1 VPTNLLEVDPVEPSE
16 SVIGAAAEAI
26 RRGQVVAIPT
36 DGLYSLVAD
45 PFNLQAVGRVFAAKG
60 REPVRSLPLLVSE
73 LSMAEELCAEVSAR
87 FRLLARVLSARATH
101 RDCPGFAEGSA
112 PGDGQHRASRLRHS
126 RSQVAQALLQRLQ
139 QPLIATSANI
149 SGQPTCTSGISVFGT
164 MDGRLDLVLDGG
176 TCPGLGPTTIDI
188 TEPYWRV
195 IKEGAVPERT
205 RRGLAANVR
214 HI

>member
-1 VPTNLLEVDPVEPSE
+1 MPTNLLEVDPVEPSE
-16 SVIGAAAEAI
+16 AVISAAAEAV

-60 REPVRSLPLLVSE
+60 REPARSLPLLVSE

-87 FRLLARVLSARATH
+87 FRLLARVFWPGPLTIIVPASPKVPLRATGNTG
-101 RDCPGFAEGSA
+101 RLG
-112 PGDGQHRASRLRHS
+112 LRHS
-126 RSQVAQALLQRLQ
+126 RSQVAQALLRRLQ

-195 IKEGAVPERT
+195 IKEGAVPEKE
-205 RRGLAANVR
+205 LAEVLR
-214 HI
+214 QT

>member
-1 VPTNLLEVDPVEPSE
+1 MPTNLLEVDPVEPSE
-16 SVIGAAAEAI
+16 SVIGAAAEAV

-87 FRLLARVLSARATH
+87 FRLLARVFWPGPLTVIVPASPKVPLRATGNTG
-101 RDCPGFAEGSA
+101 RLG
-112 PGDGQHRASRLRHS
+112 LRHS

-176 TCPGLGPTTIDI
+176 TCPGFGPTTIDI

-195 IKEGAVPERT
+195 IKEGAVPEKE
-205 RRGLAANVR
+205 LAEVLR
-214 HI
+214 QT

>member
-1 VPTNLLEVDPVEPSE
+1 MPTNLLEVDPVEPSE
-16 SVIGAAAEAI
+16 SVIGAAAEAV

-87 FRLLARVLSARATH
+87 FRLLARVFWPGPLTVIVPASPKVPLRATGNTG
-101 RDCPGFAEGSA
+101 RLG
-112 PGDGQHRASRLRHS
+112 LRHS

-195 IKEGAVPERT
+195 IKEGAVPEKE
-205 RRGLAANVR
+205 LAEVLR
-214 HI
+214 QT

>member
-1 VPTNLLEVDPVEPSE
+1 M
-16 SVIGAAAEAI
+16 
-26 RRGQVVAIPT
+26 AIPT

-87 FRLLARVLSARATH
+87 FRLLARVFWPGPLTVIVPASPKVPLRATGNTG
-101 RDCPGFAEGSA
+101 RLG
-112 PGDGQHRASRLRHS
+112 LRHS

-195 IKEGAVPERT
+195 IKEGAVPEKE
-205 RRGLAANVR
+205 LAEVLR
-214 HI
+214 QT